1 MRAITFWLKRYLLGT
16 QESRSVRQQRAR
28 AWPHFLHPSV
38 GGTHVKA
45 LRQTSWQ

>member
-1 MRAITFWLKRYLLGT
+1 MRATTFWLKRYLFGT
-16 QESRSVRQQRAR
+16 QESRGVRQQRAR
-28 AWPHFLHPSV
+28 VAPFLHPSV

>member
-1 MRAITFWLKRYLLGT
+1 MRAITFGSSATSSGT
-16 QESRSVRQQRAR
+16 QESRGVRQQRAR
-28 AWPHFLHPSV
+28 VAHFLHPSV